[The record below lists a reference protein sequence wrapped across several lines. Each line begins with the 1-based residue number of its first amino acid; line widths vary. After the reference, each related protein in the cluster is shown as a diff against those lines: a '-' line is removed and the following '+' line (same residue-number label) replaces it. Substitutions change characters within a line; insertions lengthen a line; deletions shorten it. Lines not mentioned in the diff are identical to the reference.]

1 MKIMPLAKAVSFH
14 LLLCAAAALLIQCGE
29 EKATGPQS
37 CSDIG
42 DDATRSAANPSEPAF
57 KVIFPNGGET
67 FTVGDSITVRVG
79 SNAAGNSAL
88 VYLVV
93 KTPAL
98 TKRLRMPGT
107 PSGSSLNPRTTC
119 EISFRIPASITET
132 DGTAYSLVSDDVKV
146 RIAAYNSESL
156 FNDESDASFIIRP

>member
-1 MKIMPLAKAVSFH
+1 MPFAKAVPFC
-14 LLLCAAAALLIQCGE
+14 LLLCAALLIQCGGE
-29 EKATGPQS
+29 RTTGPLS
-37 CSDIG
+37 CADLG
-42 DDATRSAANPSEPAF
+42 DDATRSAANQGEPSF
-57 KVIFPNGGET
+57 KVIYPDGGET

-119 EISFRIPASITET
+119 EISFRIPTGITET
-132 DGTAYSLVSDDVKV
+132 DGTVYSLVSDDVKV